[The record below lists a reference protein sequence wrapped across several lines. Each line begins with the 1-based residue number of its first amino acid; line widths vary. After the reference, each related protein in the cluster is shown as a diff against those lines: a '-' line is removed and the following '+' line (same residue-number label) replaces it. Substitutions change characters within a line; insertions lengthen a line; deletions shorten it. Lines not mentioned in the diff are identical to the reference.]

1 MDARVEVE
9 VSKWC
14 RRNDERNGAHV
25 LTLTHTHTHTAL
37 SLLFLSYR
45 HTKVLNEQN
54 FSQ

>member
-25 LTLTHTHTHTAL
+25 LTLTHTHTHTSEFTF
-37 SLLFLSYR
+37 SLLQTHQGF
-45 HTKVLNEQN
+45 E
-54 FSQ
+54 

>member
-25 LTLTHTHTHTAL
+25 LTLTHTHTSEFTF
-37 SLLFLSYR
+37 SLLQTHQGF
-45 HTKVLNEQN
+45 E
-54 FSQ
+54 